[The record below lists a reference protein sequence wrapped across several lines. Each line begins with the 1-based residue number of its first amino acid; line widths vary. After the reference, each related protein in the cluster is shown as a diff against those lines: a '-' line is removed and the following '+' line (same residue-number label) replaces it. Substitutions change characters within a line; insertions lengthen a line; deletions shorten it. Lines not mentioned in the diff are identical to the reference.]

1 MRLSSLV
8 LFVAAAMAGV
18 TATAAKTGAIP
29 PAACSTQESEQSQLI
44 LFAATWTTDPAR
56 GVYTYKF
63 NTTDGSLTQWAIT
76 PFLIGSGAINPTYLQ
91 ESTHKLHNG
100 KRLIYG
106 LNRATG
112 VGYVSAM
119 TLNANGTLDVLNS
132 QQMQGGSP
140 AHVTLSPNEDFVAVA
155 NYAGSLSM
163 FPLYENGTVAPESFY
178 EAFPNGSHV
187 VAAQQTVGRI
197 HSTRWLPNS
206 NHVIAADWGGDA
218 LLEYELDA
226 KEQTFQS
233 LDTVARPPGSG
244 PRHTALSANGDFLY
258 VTNELSN
265 AVGVYKINRH
275 EALLESAAIQNI
287 PTLPANFTNTST
299 AADIHLSKNG
309 HFVYVSNRGHNSIAM
324 YAIDEADGTLT
335 TLGWESTR
343 GTTPRGFTIYEDWLI
358 VGNQNSNDMYV
369 FKVDEHTGLL
379 SYTGNSYQ
387 IPAPVCLYVSEYVF
401 SDN

>member
-1 MRLSSLV
+1 MRLSSLF
-8 LFVAAAMAGV
+8 LYAT
-18 TATAAKTGAIP
+18 TALTGAS
-29 PAACSTQESEQSQLI
+29 AGSTQPI
-44 LFAATWTTDPAR
+44 LFAATYTTNPAQ

-76 PFLIGSGAINPTYLQ
+76 PFLIGSGGINPSYLQ
-91 ESTHKLHNG
+91 ESTKKLHNG

-119 TLNANGTLDVLNS
+119 TLNANGTLDVLNT

-155 NYAGSLSM
+155 NYAGSLSL
-163 FPLYENGTVAPESFY
+163 FPLYENGTVAPETFY

-187 VAAQQTVGRI
+187 VMDNQATGHI

-206 NHVIAADWGGDA
+206 NHVVAANLGGDT

-226 KEQTFQS
+226 KNQTLNS
-233 LDTVARPPGSG
+233 LDTVYRPPGSG
-244 PRHTALSANGDFLY
+244 PRHSALSSNGDFLY

-265 AVGVYKINRH
+265 AVGVYKINQQ
-275 EALLESAAIQNI
+275 EALLESPAVQNI
-287 PTLPANFTNTST
+287 STIPANFTTTTT

-309 HFVYVSNRGHNSIAM
+309 KFVYVSNRGHNSIAI
-324 YAIDEADGTLT
+324 YAINEADGTLT
-335 TLGWESTR
+335 SLGWESTR
-343 GTTPRGFTIYEDWLI
+343 GRTPRGFTIYEDWLI
-358 VGNQNSNDMYV
+358 VGNQNTNDVYV
-369 FKVDEHTGLL
+369 FKVDEVTGLL
-379 SYTGNSYQ
+379 TYTGNSYQ
-387 IPAPVCLYVSEYVF
+387 IPSPVCLYVSEYVL
-401 SDN
+401 